1 MALVVGTDTYNTI
14 EELTA
19 YATARGITLA
29 LDEEILLIKAMDYI
43 ESRSYWGY
51 KTDSE
56 QDLEF
61 PRNGDETVP
70 AKIKKAQLIAAII
83 IDSGVDLFA
92 PIERGIKRE
101 KVDIIETEYQTNAAE
116 YVRYPELEALL
127 TPFIYSGF
135 MVNND

>member
-56 QDLEF
+56 QELEF

>member
-51 KTDSE
+51 KTDPDQE
-56 QDLEF
+56 LEF